1 MTSAAACVTS
11 DDGCVTSESGDVHA
25 GGVKVVVNETY
36 KAESVQHFH
45 YVVSNRLDVDLHL
58 RKCHD

>member
-25 GGVKVVVNETY
+25 GHVKVVVNETY
-36 KAESVQHFH
+36 ETQSEQHFH
-45 YVVSNRLDVDLHL
+45 YVVSNMLDVDLQL
-58 RKCHD
+58 R